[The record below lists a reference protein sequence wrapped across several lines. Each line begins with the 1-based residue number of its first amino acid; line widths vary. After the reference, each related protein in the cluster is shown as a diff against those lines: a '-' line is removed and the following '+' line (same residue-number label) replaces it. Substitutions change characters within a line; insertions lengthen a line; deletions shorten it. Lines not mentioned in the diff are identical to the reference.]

1 MSADPS
7 FDERVRDAGFAF
19 TARLRDLIG
28 VYSGEQFTRAGLQA
42 TIDVFDEQERLYGQE
57 EARRIMRA
65 VTDILGEAM
74 EIVNARKRA

>member
-1 MSADPS
+1 VSAEQELN
-7 FDERVRDAGFAF
+7 ERIRDAGLAF

-42 TIDVFDEQERLYGQE
+42 TIDVFNEQERLYGQD

-74 EIVNARKRA
+74 QTVDARKRA